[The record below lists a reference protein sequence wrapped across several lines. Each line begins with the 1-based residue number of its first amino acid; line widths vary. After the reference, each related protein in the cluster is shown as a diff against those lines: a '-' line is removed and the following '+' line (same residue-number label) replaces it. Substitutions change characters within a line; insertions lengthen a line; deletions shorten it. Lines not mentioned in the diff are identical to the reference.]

1 MTRTSLGSHGSQQG
15 CGEVNVY
22 CVSGGIYRFFSG
34 YSKVTF
40 MSVCVYRFLSG
51 SLGFFWVSV
60 GVYCF
65 CLVSLGLLWNSKGL
79 SQKIFFGSSVDFS
92 FYLYHVVIIT

>member
-1 MTRTSLGSHGSQQG
+1 MDLSRVVGRLMFI
-15 CGEVNVY
+15 V
-22 CVSGGIYRFFSG
+22 CVWRYIQVFSR

-65 CLVSLGLLWNSKGL
+65 CLVSLGLLWNSKDL
-79 SQKIFFGSSVDFS
+79 SQKIFFGFSVDFS